1 MKNKKNIQYNVEIIA
16 YNKARN
22 NKDISIFEIGKCFY
36 KENNEYKEDK
46 KLACLM
52 TGKYYL
58 GLNNKEIDFYTIK
71 GILFTLLDYL
81 GYQGR
86 YSIVKDNLPKEFHP
100 GQSAKIILQGECIGY
115 IGKIHPNV
123 IKDDIYVF
131 EINLTKLSKYKVSRL
146 TYKEYSKYPS
156 IKKDVAFIVD
166 KNITNESIIKV
177 IKNKG
182 GKLLT
187 NITLFDV
194 YDMSDK
200 KSLAYTLT
208 FTSSE
213 RTLTVEEVMEL
224 FEKIMNEVKEKCK
237 AIVRDN

>member
-1 MKNKKNIQYNVEIIA
+1 MIFGWVALWEVAYAIFFTDASRRRKIKRNKQIINA
-16 YNKARN
+16 
-22 NKDISIFEIGKCFY
+22 
-36 KENNEYKEDK
+36 
-46 KLACLM
+46 
-52 TGKYYL
+52 
-58 GLNNKEIDFYTIK
+58 
-71 GILFTLLDYL
+71 
-81 GYQGR
+81 
-86 YSIVKDNLPKEFHP
+86 
-100 GQSAKIILQGECIGY
+100 
-115 IGKIHPNV
+115 
-123 IKDDIYVF
+123 
-131 EINLTKLSKYKVSRL
+131 
-146 TYKEYSKYPS
+146 S

-208 FTSSE
+208 FSSSE